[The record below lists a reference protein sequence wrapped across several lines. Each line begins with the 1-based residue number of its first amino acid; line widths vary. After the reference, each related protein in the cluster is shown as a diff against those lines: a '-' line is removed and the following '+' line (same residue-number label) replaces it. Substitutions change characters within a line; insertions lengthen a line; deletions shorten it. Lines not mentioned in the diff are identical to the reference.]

1 MLYNKLIF
9 FLGFYSLNYLP
20 SNKFESYFNSKYIN
34 TFPNPPLKNN
44 KKFVD
49 YLETNTISPRFN
61 TFIPEIN
68 ANNLTNNEKIKIYM
82 YQFYS
87 FLILLLLS
95 IQPIYLLISAI
106 INYNNIEE
114 YLITFLCHINTPI
127 NYIWAKNYYKNN
139 HFLKYCNSCS
149 DNCNKCDKLL
159 IFLLF
164 ITILSIILNL
174 ILNKSF
180 LNNFNCYYY
189 SNNLII
195 TYFLSIFE
203 WIFARCLYS
212 LTTCSFTIIFCYHTF
227 ELNQFKK
234 NIQNN
239 NFNMENNYC
248 LSKMISTIA
257 KLKHSI
263 EISTKFYNKIISFI
277 TVTGTLSLSLFINH
291 NVNNKVNFSISDN
304 GIYLIQNYI
313 LLILFQLIFFIN
325 IYRYT
330 LIREDVV
337 KLLQSPSF
345 INQFL
350 TRWSVSKLKK
360 NCSINNCSP
369 EAFQQTQIL
378 NYSKISLCIDEE
390 NATTLDWFV
399 LEKLINIRWI
409 DFSIMGISFYDVE
422 LIKKIIAF
430 SGILLIILGYI

>member
-1 MLYNKLIF
+1 ML
-9 FLGFYSLNYLP
+9 
-20 SNKFESYFNSKYIN
+20 
-34 TFPNPPLKNN
+34 PNPPLKNN
-44 KKFVD
+44 KMFFE
-49 YLETNTISPRFN
+49 YIETNTISPHFS

-68 ANNLTNNEKIKIYM
+68 ANKLSSTQKLKFYL

-95 IQPIYLLISAI
+95 IQPIYLLVLGIF
-106 INYNNIEE
+106 NYNSNIEE

-159 IFLLF
+159 FFLLF
-164 ITILSIILNL
+164 ISVLSVIFNL
-174 ILNKSF
+174 VLHKSF
-180 LNNFNCYYY
+180 LNIFNCYYY

-203 WIFARCLYS
+203 WIFSRCLYS
-212 LTTCSFTIIFCYHTF
+212 LTTCSFTIIFCYHTY

-248 LSKMISTIA
+248 LTKMISTIA

-263 EISTKFYNKIISFI
+263 EISTQFYNKIISFI
-277 TVTGTLSLSLFINH
+277 TITGTLSISLFINNNIN
-291 NVNNKVNFSISDN
+291 NVNFNISGND
-304 GIYLIQNYI
+304 IYLIQNYV
-313 LLILFQLIFFIN
+313 LFILFQLVFFVN

-360 NCSINNCSP
+360 KCSINNCTLESL
-369 EAFQQTQIL
+369 EQTEIL

-409 DFSIMGISFYDVE
+409 DFSIMGISFYDAE

-430 SGILLIILGYI
+430 SGFLLIILGYI